1 MSTGI
6 TLSMFTGLVSG
17 ADVTALIG
25 QSAIV
30 WGGLIAIL
38 LAVAVIFIFKS
49 GMGKAFGMIASA
61 FGVSG
66 GR

>member
-1 MSTGI
+1 MSTGV
-6 TLSMFTGLVSG
+6 TLSMFTGLISG
-17 ADVTALIG
+17 ADVTTLIS

-38 LAVAVIFIFKS
+38 LAVSIIFVFKS

>member
-17 ADVTALIG
+17 SDITTLIG

-30 WGGLIAIL
+30 WGGLITVL
-38 LAVAVIFIFKS
+38 LAVSLIFIFKS